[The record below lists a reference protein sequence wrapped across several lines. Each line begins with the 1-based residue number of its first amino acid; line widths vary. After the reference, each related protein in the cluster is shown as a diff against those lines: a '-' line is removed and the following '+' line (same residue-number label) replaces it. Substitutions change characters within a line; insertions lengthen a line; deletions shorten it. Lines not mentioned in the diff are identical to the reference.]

1 MARKGTRK
9 RSRKSGG
16 LLTHEQQR
24 DLLGVGLLAL
34 AVFVAASLFPTNWL
48 GARGEAWFPTGN
60 VVGSV
65 GVRLR
70 AVLVGGFGVASPLAA
85 LLLAVGDSARGSG

>member
-1 MARKGTRK
+1 MARKKGRK

-34 AVFVAASLFPTNWL
+34 AVFVTASLVPTTWL
-48 GARGEAWFPTGN
+48 GTRGEAWFPTGN
-60 VVGSV
+60 IVGSV
-65 GVRLR
+65 GLRLR
-70 AVLVGGFGVASPLAA
+70 SVLVG
-85 LLLAVGDSARGSG
+85 